1 MSTQQIGETESGS
14 IANIEPSGRVN
25 PASQAWFAVAGAN
38 GLTTR
43 LASANFTTVS
53 QAFFISET
61 DAPAKRTI
69 MVEALRLFSRKG
81 LRETTIRDIAAAAGY
96 SNPALYKHFSS
107 KDELALELFVACY
120 RECTRALDAKMS
132 VEKSF
137 DLRLRALVRT
147 YTASF
152 DEYPDAVMFAVE
164 HLARFW
170 SDVPRAM
177 KKRTIITLIRELIE
191 LGESEG
197 RVPRDID
204 IEVRV
209 AMVAGALGQLSRL
222 VYLGGMSGPAS
233 KYNDDLESTL
243 RRALS

>member
-1 MSTQQIGETESGS
+1 
-14 IANIEPSGRVN
+14 
-25 PASQAWFAVAGAN
+25 
-38 GLTTR
+38 
-43 LASANFTTVS
+43 VS

-61 DAPAKRTI
+61 DPPAKRTI

-107 KDELALELFVACY
+107 KDALALELFVACY
-120 RECTRALDAKMS
+120 RECMQVLDAKMS
-132 VEKSF
+132 EERSF

-152 DEYPDAVMFAVE
+152 DAYPDAVMFAVE
-164 HLARFW
+164 HLTRFW

-177 KKRTIITLIRELIE
+177 KRRTIITLIRELIE
-191 LGESEG
+191 LGETEG
-197 RVPRDID
+197 CVPRDVD
-204 IEVRV
+204 IEVRI
-209 AMVAGALGQLSRL
+209 ATIAGALGQLSRL
-222 VYLGGMSGPAS
+222 VYLNGISGPAS
-233 KYNDDLESTL
+233 KYSDDLEITL

>member
-1 MSTQQIGETESGS
+1 
-14 IANIEPSGRVN
+14 
-25 PASQAWFAVAGAN
+25 
-38 GLTTR
+38 
-43 LASANFTTVS
+43 
-53 QAFFISET
+53 
-61 DAPAKRTI
+61 

-96 SNPALYKHFSS
+96 TNPALYKHFSS

-120 RECTRALDAKMS
+120 RECTRALDTAMN
-132 VEKSF
+132 VHKSF
-137 DLRLRALVRT
+137 DLRIRALVRA

-152 DEYPDAVMFAVE
+152 DAYPDAVMFAGN

-177 KKRTIITLIRELIE
+177 KERTIITIIRELVE

-197 RVPRDID
+197 CVPRDTD
-204 IEVRV
+204 NEVRV
-209 AMVAGALGQLSRL
+209 AMIAGALGQLSRL
-222 VYLGGMSGPAS
+222 VYLGGISGPAS
-233 KYNDDLESTL
+233 KYNDDLENTL

>member
-1 MSTQQIGETESGS
+1 VREKGAQ
-14 IANIEPSGRVN
+14 AAKLKHKLA
-25 PASQAWFAVAGAN
+25 PADFIV
-38 GLTTR
+38 
-43 LASANFTTVS
+43 VS

-69 MVEALRLFSRKG
+69 MVETLRLFSRRG
-81 LRETTIRDIAAAAGY
+81 IRETTIRDIAAAAGY

-120 RECTRALDAKMS
+120 RDCTHALDVNMGVHS
-132 VEKSF
+132 SF
-137 DLRLRALVRT
+137 DLRLRALVHT
-147 YTASF
+147 YTACF
-152 DEYPDAVMFAVE
+152 DAYPDAVMFAVE
-164 HLARFW
+164 HFATFW
-170 SDVPRAM
+170 SEVPRTM

-191 LGESEG
+191 LGETEG
-197 RVPRDID
+197 CVPRDID

-209 AMVAGALGQLSRL
+209 ASVAGALGQLSRL

-233 KYNDDLESTL
+233 KYDDDLEITL

>member
-1 MSTQQIGETESGS
+1 VREKG
-14 IANIEPSGRVN
+14 A
-25 PASQAWFAVAGAN
+25 QAAK
-38 GLTTR
+38 LRHR
-43 LASANFTTVS
+43 LAFANFLVVS

-81 LRETTIRDIAAAAGY
+81 IRETTIRDIAAAAGY

-120 RECTRALDAKMS
+120 RECTHALDVSMGVHS
-132 VEKSF
+132 SF
-137 DLRLRALVRT
+137 DLRLRALVHT

-152 DEYPDAVMFAVE
+152 DAYPDAVMFAVE
-164 HLARFW
+164 HLTTFW
-170 SDVPRAM
+170 SDVPHTM

-191 LGESEG
+191 LGETEG
-197 RVPRDID
+197 CVPRDIA

-209 AMVAGALGQLSRL
+209 ASVAGALGQLSRL

-233 KYNDDLESTL
+233 KYDDDLESTL

>member
-1 MSTQQIGETESGS
+1 M
-14 IANIEPSGRVN
+14 
-25 PASQAWFAVAGAN
+25 
-38 GLTTR
+38 R
-43 LASANFTTVS
+43 LAYANVTIMRKEYFL
-53 QAFFISET
+53 SEP

-120 RECTRALDAKMS
+120 RECTRTLDAKMR

-137 DLRLRALVRT
+137 DRRLRALVHT

-152 DEYPDAVMFAVE
+152 DAYPDAVIFAVE
-164 HLARFW
+164 HLTTFW
-170 SDVPRAM
+170 SDVPLSM
-177 KKRTIITLIRELIE
+177 KRRTIITLIRELIE
-191 LGESEG
+191 LGETEG
-197 RVPRDID
+197 CVPRDID

-222 VYLGGMSGPAS
+222 IYLGGMSGPAS
-233 KYNDDLESTL
+233 KYNDDLENTL

>member
-1 MSTQQIGETESGS
+1 MREKG
-14 IANIEPSGRVN
+14 A
-25 PASQAWFAVAGAN
+25 QAAK
-38 GLTTR
+38 LRHR
-43 LASANFTTVS
+43 LAFANFIVVS

-81 LRETTIRDIAAAAGY
+81 IRETTIRDIAAAAGY

-107 KDELALELFVACY
+107 KNELALELFVACY
-120 RECTRALDAKMS
+120 RECTHALDVSMGVHS
-132 VEKSF
+132 SF
-137 DLRLRALVRT
+137 DLRLRALVHT

-152 DEYPDAVMFAVE
+152 DAYPDAVMFAVE
-164 HLARFW
+164 HLATFW
-170 SDVPRAM
+170 SEVPRTM

-191 LGESEG
+191 LGETEG
-197 RVPRDID
+197 CVPRDID

-209 AMVAGALGQLSRL
+209 ASVAGALGQLSRL

-233 KYNDDLESTL
+233 KYDDDLEITL

>member
-1 MSTQQIGETESGS
+1 MNQE
-14 IANIEPSGRVN
+14 
-25 PASQAWFAVAGAN
+25 
-38 GLTTR
+38 
-43 LASANFTTVS
+43 
-53 QAFFISET
+53 FFISET

-69 MVEALRLFSRKG
+69 MVEALRLFSRRG

-96 SNPALYKHFSS
+96 TNPALYKHFSS

-120 RECTRALDAKMS
+120 RECMRALEAKMS
-132 VEKSF
+132 LENSF
-137 DLRLRALVRT
+137 ELRLRALVRT

-152 DEYPDAVMFAVE
+152 DTYPDAVMFAVD

-170 SDVPRAM
+170 ADVPRSM

-197 RVPRDID
+197 CVPRDID

-209 AMVAGALGQLSRL
+209 AAIAGALGQLSRL
-222 VYLGGMSGPAS
+222 VYLGGTSGPAS
-233 KYNDDLESTL
+233 KYNDDLENTL